1 MVQSISRPITR
12 SITKNIR
19 QNYDNIHKNGYHIYK
34 NIGDIDDL
42 LGLGFLLYA
51 ESHGI

>member
-34 NIGDIDDL
+34 NIGDIDYL
-42 LGLGFLLYA
+42 LGFGQFILFQ
-51 ESHGI
+51 